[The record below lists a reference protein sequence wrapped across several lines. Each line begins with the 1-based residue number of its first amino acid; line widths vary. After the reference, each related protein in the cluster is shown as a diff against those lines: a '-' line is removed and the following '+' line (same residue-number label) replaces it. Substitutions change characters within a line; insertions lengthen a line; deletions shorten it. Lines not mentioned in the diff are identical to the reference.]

1 MNVIARQREIV
12 DRRTIVARLD
22 DIVRER
28 GAEGGRGEILAFLK
42 QTLAEGRGEVHRRF
56 AKNHDGRACMR
67 ASAFLIDQ
75 IIRVLYDFAY
85 QTAYPLANPTQG
97 ERIAVVA
104 VGGYGR
110 GELAPFSDVDL
121 LFVLNYKLSPHTEQV
136 IEYILYMLWD
146 LGLKVGHA
154 TRSTDECLR
163 MAGKDLTIRTA
174 LLESRFLW
182 GDRKIY
188 AEFRRRYLAT
198 IGADSGLDFVDAK
211 LAERDARHHKM
222 GDTRYVLEPNIKEG
236 KGGLRDLHTLYWIA
250 KYLYR
255 VDEIRDLID
264 KGVFSA
270 AEATRFRKAH
280 EFLRAVRCQLHYI
293 AGRGE
298 ERLTFDHQQT
308 IARQLGF
315 NDRKGV
321 KGVERFMKYYYL
333 IAKEVGDLTR
343 IFCAALEIAH
353 RRRPRFRLPFSSAR
367 ARGLEGFVA
376 EGGWL
381 KTASDTAFAD
391 DPLNFIRLFSVAQKH
406 GLDIHPATLRAITQ
420 NLKKI
425 DERLRTDAQANRLF
439 LDILTS
445 KSDPATALKRLN
457 EAGVLGRFI
466 PDFGRI
472 VAQMQYDM
480 YHVYTVDEHSIRAID
495 LLHRIEAG
503 ELADDHPL
511 STEIIHKVQSRRALY
526 VATFLHDIAK
536 GRGGQH
542 SQKGAEVALVLGPRL
557 GLSEEETESVAWL
570 VRHHLDMSNTA
581 QKRDIDDPKTIAD
594 FAAIVQSPE
603 RLKLLLVLT
612 VADMRAT
619 GPRVWNAWKAALL
632 RDLYTR
638 AEEVMSGQAVGGG
651 GTAARV
657 EAAHGRL
664 RERLGDWPAEAIDA
678 HLARGYPGYWLSLDT
693 DSQVRHAELIRSA
706 EDGGRALVVDTS
718 VDTGRA
724 ITEVTVYTSDHP
736 GLFSRIAGA
745 MALSGASIV
754 DAKIYTLTSGKA
766 LDIFWVQD
774 AEGGAFDDGGRLK
787 RLAAR
792 IAESLSGELA
802 TGHELMGRESL
813 PSRARVFAVPPRV
826 LIDEAASATHTVI
839 EVNGRDRPGLLYDV
853 TRALTDLG
861 LQISSAKI
869 STFGERAID
878 VFYVK
883 DVFGMKIQ
891 HEAKHEAI
899 RERLMQAL
907 LETDASADP
916 QTGKRQGE
924 SEPAGAGGTPP
935 ASHLP

>member
-1 MNVIARQREIV
+1 MNVIVRQRDIV
-12 DRRTIVARLD
+12 DRRAIVARLGA
-22 DIVRER
+22 IAAEH
-28 GAEGGRGEILAFLK
+28 GAEDGRAEILALLK
-42 QTLAEGRGEVHRRF
+42 QTLAAGREEIRRRF
-56 AKNHDGRACMR
+56 DERSDGRACMR
-67 ASAFLIDQ
+67 GNAFLIDQ

-110 GELAPFSDVDL
+110 SELAPFSDVDL
-121 LFVLNYKLSPHTEQV
+121 LFILNYKLTPHTEQV

-154 TRSTDECLR
+154 TRSIDECLR
-163 MAGKDLTIRTA
+163 MGDKDLTIRTA

-182 GDRKIY
+182 GDNPIY

-198 IGADSGLDFVDAK
+198 IGADSGMEFVIAK

-255 VDEIRDLID
+255 VDEIPELIE
-264 KGVFSA
+264 KSVFSP
-270 AEATRFRKAH
+270 AEAARFRKAH
-280 EFLRAVRCQLHYI
+280 EFLRTVRCHLHYI

-308 IARQLGF
+308 IARLLGF

-321 KGVERFMKYYYL
+321 KGVERFMRYYYL

-353 RRRPRFRLPFSSAR
+353 RRQPRFRLPFFSGR
-367 ARGLEGFVA
+367 ARELDGFVA
-376 EGGWL
+376 KDGWL
-381 KTASDTAFAD
+381 RTVSPTAFAD
-391 DPLNFIRLFSVAQKH
+391 DPVNFIRLFAVAQTN
-406 GLDIHPATLRAITQ
+406 GLDIHPASLRQITQ

-425 DERLRTDAQANRLF
+425 DEKLRADEQANHLF

-445 KSDPATALKRLN
+445 RNDPATALKRLN

-466 PDFGRI
+466 PDFGRV

-495 LLHRIEAG
+495 LLARIEAG

-511 STEIIHKVQSRRALY
+511 STEIIHKVASRRALY

-536 GRGGQH
+536 GRGGRH
-542 SQKGAEVALVLGPRL
+542 SQKGAEVALALCPRL

-570 VRHHLDMSNTA
+570 VLHHLDMSNVA
-581 QKRDIDDPKTIAD
+581 QKRDIDDPKTIKD
-594 FAAIVQSPE
+594 FAEIVQSPE

-619 GPRVWNAWKAALL
+619 GPHVWNGWKAALL
-632 RDLYTR
+632 RDLYYR
-638 AEEVMSGQAVGGG
+638 AEEVMSGEAITGG
-651 GTAARV
+651 GTAARI
-657 EAAHGRL
+657 EDAHGRL
-664 RERLGDWPAEAIDA
+664 RERLKGWPGQAIDA

-693 DSQVRHAELIRSA
+693 DAQARHAELIRAA
-706 EDGGRALVVDTS
+706 EEGSQALVIDTRVDK
-718 VDTGRA
+718 DRA

-754 DAKIYTLTSGKA
+754 DAKIYTLTNGKA

-774 AEGGAFDDGGRLK
+774 AEGGAFDDPGRLK
-787 RLAAR
+787 RLSSR
-792 IAESLSGELA
+792 IAESLTGEIA
-802 TGHELMGRESL
+802 TGRELKGRESL

-839 EVNGRDRPGLLYDV
+839 EVNGRDRPGLLFEV

-869 STFGERAID
+869 STYGERVID

-891 HEAKHEAI
+891 HEAKHAAI
-899 RERLMQAL
+899 KERLMQAL
-907 LETDASADP
+907 LDPAVAADN
-916 QTGKRQGE
+916 
-924 SEPAGAGGTPP
+924 P
-935 ASHLP
+935 ASQEHGEAEQPTAG